1 MPIIDDHDTHLKV
14 ALRHAAQRAR
24 RRRYHAFA
32 IKPGSA
38 VLSRNPDPVPVHAA
52 PIPTLDYMHP
62 DLVDDFLANESM
74 ERIRAAMRAIVDRVL
89 LQSPA
94 DRR

>member
-1 MPIIDDHDTHLKV
+1 MPIIDDYDTHLRV
-14 ALRHAAQRAR
+14 ALRHAQQRAR

-32 IKPGSA
+32 VKPGSA
-38 VLSRNPDPVPVHAA
+38 VLSRNPDPVPVPAESL
-52 PIPTLDYMHP
+52 PTLDYMQP
-62 DLVDDFLANESM
+62 DLVDDFIANESL
-74 ERIRAAMRAIVDRVL
+74 ERIRAAMRAIVNRVL